1 MNYYQFQP
9 RGLRDDYNQQLP
21 DRRQQGFG
29 THFKDSPPAFIE
41 ETKVDNKIERV
52 NKPKCPK
59 VRKVCKNKR
68 SNNKRLKNKKK
79 NATASQKRDNPE
91 GLFYGTKV

>member
-9 RGLRDDYNQQLP
+9 RGLRQDYAQRQQLP

-41 ETKVDNKIERV
+41 ETKADNKIERV

-59 VRKVCKNKR
+59 GHKVCKCKKTKR
-68 SNNKRLKNKKK
+68 NKKEK
-79 NATASQKRDNPE
+79 IED
-91 GLFYGTKV
+91 